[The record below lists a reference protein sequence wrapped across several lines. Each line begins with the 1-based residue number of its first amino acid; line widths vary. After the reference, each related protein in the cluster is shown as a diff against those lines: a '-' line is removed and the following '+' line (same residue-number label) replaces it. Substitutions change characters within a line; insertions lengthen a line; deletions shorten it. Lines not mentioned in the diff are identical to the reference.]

1 MSPILFIF
9 LCLFEFLCTIY
20 YLIMTILIS
29 INSSYKDKEK
39 MGWIVSVECIVQDLC
54 RFKVFIFHSENQAQ
68 TQKMVRKIIHGT
80 IICMGNIKIPLLDT
94 LRITKSLVRKIYLSG
109 AWEPP
114 LPTLLIPPYPKE
126 WTKITCAQE
135 EHILNLP
142 ASLEYL
148 R

>member
-1 MSPILFIF
+1 MSPILYIF
-9 LCLFEFLCTIY
+9 LCLFEFLCQSSSLSILHTKTKRKWGGLCLQNVLFKIY
-20 YLIMTILIS
+20 
-29 INSSYKDKEK
+29 
-39 MGWIVSVECIVQDLC
+39 VDLK
-54 RFKVFIFHSENQAQ
+54 FSFFTAENQAQ